1 MKAPYSNSKTNP
13 FNTYP
18 TVTIPLPFCRVCD
31 LPISLYELSNM
42 NTDLFSTPCN
52 LKPELQQYVDDSD
65 GLAMFRHP
73 LLTSLYCPEMNNYIN
88 KAVSAREQHIK
99 DKSLSMQ
106 LGIVERP
113 FRLEYLLNK
122 FDELSQLKHLDQWE
136 LVSHIWIDSENPSVN
151 LDIWLWL
158 FNHLGTSPSLNDK
171 YFQSL
176 PEQITL
182 YRGGLLNGLSW
193 TNDLTKAR
201 WFANRFKPEN
211 PEIWQI
217 TINKSDVIHFTDE
230 RNESEF
236 IVSPKSINHPI
247 RAN

>member
-1 MKAPYSNSKTNP
+1 
-13 FNTYP
+13 
-18 TVTIPLPFCRVCD
+18 
-31 LPISLYELSNM
+31 M
-42 NTDLFSTPCN
+42 NTDLFSTPCK

-65 GLAMFRHP
+65 DLAMFRHP

-88 KAVSAREQHIK
+88 KAVSAREPHIK

-113 FRLEYLLNK
+113 FRLEYL
-122 FDELSQLKHLDQWE
+122 
-136 LVSHIWIDSENPSVN
+136 
-151 LDIWLWL
+151 DIWLWL
-158 FNHLGTSPSLNDK
+158 FNHLGTSPSLSDD